1 MKSRETWTRW
11 HPSGHSGARL
21 STSLQNGRVDAR
33 HAIWVVRSRT
43 TRHPAAARCTATS
56 VRGAVGVEPTLDQE
70 AGRAT
75 VLKTVE
81 RLFSRAPGWP
91 RRVPLSSSLG
101 VPCSWLGHAG
111 LPFLPVWQQIWQQ
124 VRERTR
130 PCPNSRPLRYVAAIG
145 PSYQSAC
152 GSTVISAHMR
162 TP

>member
-21 STSLQNGRVDAR
+21 STSLPKRSSRRSTCNLGCPLVHHQAPGRSTV
-33 HAIWVVRSRT
+33 HC
-43 TRHPAAARCTATS
+43 H

-75 VLKTVE
+75 VLKKVE

-91 RRVPLSSSLG
+91 IRVPLSSSLG

-145 PSYQSAC
+145 PSHQSAC
-152 GSTVISAHMR
+152 GSTVISAHVR